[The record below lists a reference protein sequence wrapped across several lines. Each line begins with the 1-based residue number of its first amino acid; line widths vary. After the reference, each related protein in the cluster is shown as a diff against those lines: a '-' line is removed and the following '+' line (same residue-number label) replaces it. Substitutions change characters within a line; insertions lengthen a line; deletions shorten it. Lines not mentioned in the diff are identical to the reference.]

1 MMDFDNF
8 EGSPPA
14 HSLSQQDKAAAVL
27 LAMGKSVAGKLLK
40 FFTQSE
46 LQAIIASA
54 QSLRPIPPHELEELV
69 NEFEDLFTEGAGLMD
84 NAKAIEGILEEGLT
98 PDEVDG
104 LLGRRAAFAAFETT
118 IWERLQESDPVL
130 VSKFMLKEHPQ
141 TISYILSMMPSSFG
155 AKVLLE
161 LPESGRA
168 DIINRTVNMKNVS
181 PKAAG
186 IIEARV
192 VEMMNEIEAERNST
206 GSIKVAELMNEL
218 EKNQVDTLLTSL
230 ETISAESVKK
240 VRPKI
245 FLFDDVLAMPQRSRV
260 ALFNDISGDIIT
272 MALRGASLEVREAV
286 LSAIGARQR
295 RMIESDLAAA
305 GDTNPNPRETAIARR
320 SIAQEAI
327 RLAASGQI
335 ALKEGQ
341 PAAA

>member
-1 MMDFDNF
+1 MMDFDSF
-8 EGSPPA
+8 EAPPPA
-14 HSLSQQDKAAAVL
+14 QFLSQQDKAAAVL

-104 LLGRRAAFAAFETT
+104 LLGRRTAFAAFETT
-118 IWERLQESDPVL
+118 IWERLQESDPAL
-130 VSKFMLKEHPQ
+130 VGKFMLKEHPQ

-186 IIEARV
+186 IIETRV

-218 EKNQVDTLLTSL
+218 EKTQVDTLLTSL
-230 ETISAESVKK
+230 ETISVESVKK

-245 FLFDDVLAMPQRSRV
+245 FLFDDILAMPQRSRV

-272 MALRGASLEVREAV
+272 MALRGASMEVREAV

-305 GDTNPNPRETAIARR
+305 GDANANPRETAIARR